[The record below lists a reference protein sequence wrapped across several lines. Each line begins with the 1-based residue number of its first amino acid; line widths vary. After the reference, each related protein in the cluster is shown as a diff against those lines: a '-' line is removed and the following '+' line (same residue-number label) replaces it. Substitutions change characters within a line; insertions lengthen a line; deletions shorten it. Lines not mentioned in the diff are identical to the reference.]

1 MNHKTLPG
9 GYILF
14 KTVNLQTQRRLA
26 LGINAAALGIA
37 ALMVA
42 AAVFFIPFR
51 RFISFQQPQASD
63 ALRLLLLVP
72 AIFIYIVT
80 HELIHGLFMR
90 RYSGVKPKYG
100 FSGLYAYAG
109 SPAFFDRKSYLKIAM
124 APVWIWFLVLLAAN
138 LLLPDT
144 LFWFAYILQIL
155 NISGAAGDFYI
166 TWVSRS
172 MPADVLIRDW
182 GYKMEFYCPVQ
193 KIPGGAG

>member
-1 MNHKTLPG
+1 MSYKTLPG
-9 GYILF
+9 GYVLF
-14 KTVNLQTQRRLA
+14 KTVNLQAQRRLA
-26 LGINAAALGIA
+26 VGINAAALGIA
-37 ALMVA
+37 AIMIA
-42 AAVFFIPFR
+42 AAIFFVPFR
-51 RFISFQQPQASD
+51 RFISFSQPQASD

-72 AIFIYIVT
+72 AILIYIVT

-90 RYSGVKPKYG
+90 RYSGMKPKYG

-124 APVWIWFLVLLAAN
+124 APVLIWFFLLLAAN

-166 TWVSRS
+166 AWISRA

-182 GYKMEFYCPVQ
+182 GYEMEFYCRAEKVL
-193 KIPGGAG
+193 KGAK

>member
-1 MNHKTLPG
+1 MNYKTLPG
-9 GYILF
+9 GYVLF

-37 ALMVA
+37 GIMIA
-42 AAVFFIPFR
+42 AAVFFIPFH
-51 RFISFQQPQASD
+51 RFISFSQPRSSD

-72 AIFIYIVT
+72 AIGVYVVT

-90 RYSGVKPKYG
+90 RYAGVKPKYG

-109 SPAFFDRKSYLKIAM
+109 SPAFFDRKSYLKIAL
-124 APVWIWFLVLLAAN
+124 APVVIWFFLLLIAD

-166 TWVSRS
+166 AWISRT

-182 GYKMEFYCPVQ
+182 GYEMEFYCRAE
-193 KIPGGAG
+193 KIVGGTE